1 MKADGGYMMAD
12 ERMLEHP
19 RDENGWWA
27 GGKAG
32 VNLLLLL
39 SLLDDEG
46 NELLN
51 QQDEDEEPNDPAHDT
66 QDDEGH
72 GVVHFFHF
80 MVREGKEEGWRRRA
94 GVTWSTM
101 AAQQLP
107 SLQPGHLGH
116 AHPSRKQEKLEY
128 GIHQAKV

>member
-1 MKADGGYMMAD
+1 MVGRKV
-12 ERMLEHP
+12 
-19 RDENGWWA
+19 
-27 GGKAG
+27 G

-51 QQDEDEEPNDPAHDT
+51 QQAKMRSPMTPPHDT

-72 GVVHFFHF
+72 GCPLFHF
-80 MVREGKEEGWRRRA
+80 VVREGKEEGWRRRA

-128 GIHQAKV
+128 GIHQAIKV